1 MELQSQITNDISAA
15 RDLIA
20 KNRKELLDMLEL
32 AYGDQPKW
40 LVVRSYILRSL
51 GKSGLEGILDSLE
64 EKLRGNIVGIVSSKS
79 APNERK

>member
-1 MELQSQITNDISAA
+1 VELQSQIINDISAA

-40 LVVRSYILRSL
+40 QVVRSYILRSF
-51 GKSGLEGILDSLE
+51 GKNGLEGILDSME
-64 EKLRGNIVGIVSSKS
+64 EKIRAGDISDHISTINK
-79 APNERK
+79 N